1 MIMVSISTVNWDS
14 FLKAR
19 LVPKSDTAV
28 MLLTL
33 ALALIT
39 RNLAIAVLVGVALA
53 GILFS
58 RKVAKV
64 ISVSATQL
72 ADDHLYYAVQG
83 QLFFVSTV
91 YFLAGFKRHAHPARV
106 TIDMAQAHVWDQT
119 GMRALD
125 QVIRKLQQGGS
136 TVELINLNQES
147 LDLFDRISET
157 PDFVIGARCDLPP
170 ATPAASS

>member
-1 MIMVSISTVNWDS
+1 M
-14 FLKAR
+14 KAKFI
-19 LVPKSDTAV
+19 PKSDTAV

-33 ALALIT
+33 ILALIT
-39 RNLAIAVLVGVALA
+39 RNLAIAVVVGVALA

-64 ISVSATQL
+64 ISVTATL
-72 ADDHLYYAVQG
+72 LDHDHLYYTVQG

-91 YFLAGFKRHAHPARV
+91 YFLAGFKQHTHPARV

-125 QVIRKLQQGGS
+125 QVIRKLQHTGS
-136 TVELINLNQES
+136 YIEVINLNRES
-147 LDLFDRISET
+147 LDLFDRISESGDLMT
-157 PDFVIGARCDLPP
+157 GAHCNLP
-170 ATPAASS
+170 ASVSTEIPWS

>member
-1 MIMVSISTVNWDS
+1 MNWDS

-33 ALALIT
+33 ALALVT
-39 RNLAIAVLVGVALA
+39 RNLAIAVVVGVALA

-64 ISVSATQL
+64 ISVSASL
-72 ADDHLYYAVQG
+72 LGEDHLYYTVKG

-91 YFLAGFKRHAHPARV
+91 YFLAGFKQHVHPGRI
-106 TIDMAQAHVWDQT
+106 TIDMAQAHVWDQS
-119 GMRALD
+119 GMRALY
-125 QVIRKLQQGGS
+125 QVIRKLQQSGS
-136 TVELINLNQES
+136 TVELLNLNQES
-147 LDLFDRISET
+147 LNLFDRISET
-157 PDFVIGARCDLPP
+157 DNFVIGARCDLPLSTKP
-170 ATPAASS
+170 ANP